1 MISRRTVLRTTGLGV
16 FAGAAGVTGGAAGM
30 RYRDIAS
37 ARDRGHADTYTER
50 STTGA
55 LRVLWRADTERK
67 VMALTFDDGPGEEL
81 TPRLLAML
89 REAKVRA
96 TFLLVGTQVRARPEL
111 VREQL
116 RDGHEVGN
124 HSWSHRDLS
133 LLDFEDLRR
142 DLERTDE
149 VLADLSGRRP
159 TVLRPPFGRVNGA
172 LLQHAAMVNQQILMW
187 DLRLRE
193 GDLDAAGNVAWV
205 RDNLRPGVILLGHDA
220 GSANRFIGVDAV
232 PGIIRA
238 AQERGYEFLT
248 ASEMLELDGVRPQPG
263 GVGT

>member
-1 MISRRTVLRTTGLGV
+1 MTSRRAFLRAGGIGV
-16 FAGAAGVTGGAAGM
+16 VAGAAGLAAGGAGQH
-30 RYRDIAS
+30 YRETEA
-37 ARDRGHADTYTER
+37 ARDRGHADIQAER
-50 STTGA
+50 STSGA

-81 TPRLLAML
+81 TPRLLEML

-96 TFLLVGTQVRARPEL
+96 TFLLVGRAARERPSL
-111 VREQL
+111 VREQI

-133 LLDFEDLRR
+133 LLSFDDLRR

-149 VLADLSGRRP
+149 VLAELTGRRP
-159 TVLRPPFGRVNGA
+159 AVVRPPFGRVNGA
-172 LLQHAAMVNQQILMW
+172 LLQHTAIAGQQILMW

-193 GDLDAAGNVAWV
+193 GDLDSSGNVGWV
-205 RDNLRPGVILLGHDA
+205 TDNLRPGLILLGHDA
-220 GSANRFIGVDAV
+220 GSANRWIGVDAV

-238 AQERGYEFLT
+238 AKERGYEFLT
-248 ASEMLELDGVRPQPG
+248 ASEMFSLDGAQGAG
-263 GVGT
+263 GAGT